1 MDIFIKCAVGVL
13 IAIVLII
20 TLSKQGKDIS
30 LLLTILVC
38 CMVLCAAITC
48 LQPVIDFLKR
58 LQSMGEMDS
67 EVLSVLLKA
76 VGIGFVAEVI
86 GLICA
91 DSGNA
96 SLGKALQFL
105 ATATILWISI
115 PLLNELIELIDDILG
130 AL

>member
-1 MDIFIKCAVGVL
+1 MNIFIKCAAGVL
-13 IAIVLII
+13 IAVVLIL

-30 LLLTILVC
+30 LVLTIAVC

-48 LQPVIDFLKR
+48 LQPVVDFLTR
-58 LQSMGEMDS
+58 LQSIGQLDS
-67 EVLSVLLKA
+67 ETLTILLKA
-76 VGIGFVAEVI
+76 VGIGFVAEI
-86 GLICA
+86 TGLICA

-96 SLGKALQFL
+96 SLGKALQLL